1 MNLLI
6 QWTVVLAQHLL
17 SGQTYF
23 PIAMICWRHFW
34 KSKPSMMT
42 TVYVLNMKYTWTPFF
57 FDTEINWTW
66 YKTSTSVW
74 GQYKLR
80 SICLNVSTKYLQT
93 NMVNKN
99 YALLLWY
106 TWHYFFQQDRIAYLV
121 CLHDFPLLLQ
131 TSLGSSCWFRYRNV
145 LDLKW
150 FFRLRSNKEMPLSFG
165 DRSEV
170 VLVSVCT
177 SLM

>member
-6 QWTVVLAQHLL
+6 QWTVVLAQHLD

-23 PIAMICWRHFW
+23 TIAMICWRHFW

-42 TVYVLNMKYTWTPFF
+42 TVYVLNMKYMWTPFF
-57 FDTEINWTW
+57 FDTDINWDW
-66 YKTSTSVW
+66 YKTSMSVW

-99 YALLLWY
+99 YTLLLWY
-106 TWHYFFQQDRIAYLV
+106 TWHYFFQQDSQSQLHTLFVYMISLSYFKLV
-121 CLHDFPLLLQ
+121 WDLHVVQVPEWVRLEMTLQ
-131 TSLGSSCWFRYRNV
+131 AAF
-145 LDLKW
+145 
-150 FFRLRSNKEMPLSFG
+150 
-165 DRSEV
+165 
-170 VLVSVCT
+170 
-177 SLM
+177 